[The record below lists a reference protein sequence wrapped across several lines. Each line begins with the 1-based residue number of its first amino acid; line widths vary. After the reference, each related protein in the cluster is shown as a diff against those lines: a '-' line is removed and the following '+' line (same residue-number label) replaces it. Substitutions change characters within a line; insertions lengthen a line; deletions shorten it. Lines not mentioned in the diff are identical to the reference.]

1 VVQWSGEKRRMQL
14 FRGALPD
21 SGSPPHGMR
30 KLRSMMPLP
39 SRAAFKKVSVW
50 LHTYIK
56 SYCTAMQIP
65 FIYSFSRNSAAS
77 GPNYPIHMSVSDL
90 SIPWIG
96 PHISYS

>member
-1 VVQWSGEKRRMQL
+1 MVQWSGEKRRMQI

-39 SRAAFKKVSVW
+39 SRAAFKKVFVW
-50 LHTYIK
+50 FHIYIK
-56 SYCTAMQIP
+56 SYCTATKIP
-65 FIYSFSRNSAAS
+65 FIYSFSWNCAAS
-77 GPNYPIHMSVSDL
+77 CPNFHFHVSVSDL
-90 SIPWIG
+90 YIPKIG